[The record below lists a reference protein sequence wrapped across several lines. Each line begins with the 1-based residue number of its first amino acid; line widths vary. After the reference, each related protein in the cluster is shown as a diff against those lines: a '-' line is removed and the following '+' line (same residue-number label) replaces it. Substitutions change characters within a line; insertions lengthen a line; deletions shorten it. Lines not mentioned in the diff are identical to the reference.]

1 MKKSMFGLVFL
12 PLIVGVALTSCVSS
26 KKFEASEASV
36 AKLQKENTVN
46 QEQLAKCKSWA
57 EDINKEN
64 ESLKSRNATVRAD
77 MKEFAKES
85 ASTISEQE
93 KHLKILNN
101 IIYLQKEVL
110 NDLRKSISDALV
122 GYNTDELSI
131 SERDG
136 NIYVLLEEKLLFKS
150 GSAVVDAKGK
160 EALKTLANVLNSTP
174 DITVMVEGH
183 TDDVAIRSNLYK
195 DNWDLSVARA
205 TAIVRIVSDEYGFN
219 PIRITASGKGKFHPV
234 QSNENEVGRAA
245 NRRTEIILT
254 PNMSELFSL
263 LYK

>member
-1 MKKSMFGLVFL
+1 
-12 PLIVGVALTSCVSS
+12 
-26 KKFEASEASV
+26 
-36 AKLQKENTVN
+36 
-46 QEQLAKCKSWA
+46 
-57 EDINKEN
+57 
-64 ESLKSRNATVRAD
+64 
-77 MKEFAKES
+77 
-85 ASTISEQE
+85 
-93 KHLKILNN
+93 
-101 IIYLQKEVL
+101 
-110 NDLRKSISDALV
+110 
-122 GYNTDELSI
+122 
-131 SERDG
+131 
-136 NIYVLLEEKLLFKS
+136 LLFKS